1 MRYPQF
7 FDKVQMIEL
16 YDDLSE
22 FLGAPTDGKVTI
34 SYRDCVKFAGHS
46 CPTVAGAYLM
56 TLRGLQELYSDTLP
70 QRGSIL
76 VSNKASETEGVSGV
90 IGNVISYIVGA
101 SGVGGFKGMMG
112 HFSRDNLIKYDADI
126 PLAIRLTRL
135 DTNESVDVAIDISC
149 VPGNPAMKP
158 LMQKAL
164 QGLASQEE
172 KDEFK
177 KLWQQRVEAMLG
189 SDELWDQM
197 ITIQKAIL

>member
-1 MRYPQF
+1 MNYPTF
-7 FDKVQMIEL
+7 FNEIDTIEL
-16 YDDLSE
+16 YDDLGE
-22 FLGAPTDGKVTI
+22 FLGAPADGKVTI
-34 SYRDCVKFAGHS
+34 SYEDCVKFAGHS

-56 TLRGLQELYSDTLP
+56 TLRGLQELYGDTLP

-76 VSNKASETEGVSGV
+76 VSSKASEIEGVSGV
-90 IGNVISYIVGA
+90 VGNVVSYIVGA

-135 DTNESVDVAIDISC
+135 DTNESVDVAIDSSS

-158 LMQKAL
+158 LMAKSL

-172 KDEFK
+172 KNEFK
-177 KLWQQRVEAMLG
+177 KLWQQRVEAMLLN
-189 SDELWDQM
+189 DALWEQM
-197 ITIQKAIL
+197 ITIQKG